1 MAEILV
7 AYTGIKIISEYGIE
21 GKNKEKKERKKKLLM
36 QNHPSISKT
45 EFSVVPELTV
55 EV

>member
-21 GKNKEKKERKKKLLM
+21 GKNKEKKKKKKLLM